1 LTISISIDAMG
12 GDYGPRVTV
21 PGVVLAL
28 KNHIDLHV
36 VMVGKEEVLRPL
48 LNSQA
53 REFSDRWSI
62 VQASEEVEMDESPS
76 QALRTKKDSSMRVAI
91 DLLKEGKVAACV
103 SSGNTGALM
112 ATARFVLKMLP
123 GIDRPAIMA
132 RFPTIIPGK
141 EVRVLDL
148 GANVDSSAE
157 QLYQFAVMGSIVT
170 REIENIQRPT
180 IGLLNIGEEEMKG
193 NEQVKKTS
201 ELISQNRALN
211 YIGYIEGNDIF
222 SGALD
227 VAVCDG
233 FVGNVSLK
241 ICEGIS
247 KLIQHE
253 IREAFTAKWTSKLA
267 AMLVAPIL
275 TRIKSRVDLSRRN
288 GAPLLGLNGIVIKS
302 HGSAKR
308 IAFSVAIE
316 EAVRE
321 VKKNV
326 PMRISEELSSVL
338 EEKANE

>member
-1 LTISISIDAMG
+1 MIRISIDAMG

-21 PGVVLAL
+21 PGVILAL
-28 KNHIDLHV
+28 EQHADLHV
-36 VMVGKEEVLRPL
+36 VMVGKEAILRPL
-48 LNSQA
+48 LTSQA
-53 REFSDRWSI
+53 NDYSDRWSI

-76 QALRTKKDSSMRVAI
+76 LALRNKKDSSMRVAI

-112 ATARFVLKMLP
+112 ATARFVLKTLP

-132 RFPTIIPGK
+132 RFPTLVPGK
-141 EVRVLDL
+141 ELRVLDL

-157 QLYQFAVMGSIVT
+157 HLYQFAVMGSIVT
-170 REIENIQRPT
+170 REIENIDRPT
-180 IGLLNIGEEEMKG
+180 IGLINIGEEEMKG
-193 NEQVKKTS
+193 NEQVKQTS
-201 ELISQNRALN
+201 ELISQDESLN
-211 YIGYIEGNDIF
+211 YIGYIEGNAIF
-222 SGALD
+222 SGELD

-241 ICEGIS
+241 IAEGIS

-253 IREAFTAKWTSKLA
+253 IRTAFTANWFSKIA
-267 AMLVAPIL
+267 AMMAAPVL
-275 TRIKSRVDLSRRN
+275 KRIKKRVDLSRRN

-326 PMRISEELSSVL
+326 PQRISEALSSAL
-338 EEKANE
+338 EEKTGE